1 MTRVVGTRT
10 ALYRWSMATLVANML
25 LVVTGAVV
33 RLTGSGLGC
42 PTWPHC
48 AAGSFVPHSSMG
60 IHSVIEFGNRLLT
73 FVLIVLSVMLVIT
86 ATRNRASGRIRSLA
100 WVVLVAIPLQGV
112 VGGITVLTDL
122 NPFVVALHL
131 LLSVAIILVAV
142 KIVWLAGRHPS
153 AEVDGLTMGAVRL
166 AVAVTAIVMWL
177 GTVVTGSGPNAGD
190 TGAHRTGFNIETVA
204 RLHGISVWIL
214 VALTVVCLLL
224 GHMHH
229 CAPLKRW
236 ARILLIVELCQG
248 AIGYAQYFAH
258 LDPWLVALHMVGVAV
273 ASMAVGA
280 LWSSVKPLRTPDLS
294 RQDPSSV
301 DELSEK
307 GPAGDAD
314 RSEPDIG
321 TSR

>member
-1 MTRVVGTRT
+1 MGVLTSVVGSRT
-10 ALYRWSMATLVANML
+10 ALYRWSMATLVANMG

-48 AAGSFVPHSSMG
+48 SAGSFVPHSSMG
-60 IHSVIEFGNRLLT
+60 IHSAIEFGNRLLT
-73 FVLIVLSVMLVIT
+73 FVLVILSVMVVIT
-86 ATRNRASGRIRSLA
+86 ATRTKASGRVRSLA
-100 WVVLVAIPLQGV
+100 WVVLVSIPLQGV
-112 VGGITVLTDL
+112 VGGLTVLSDL

-142 KIVWLAGRHPS
+142 KIVWLVGRHPS
-153 AEVDGLTMGAVRL
+153 AEVDAMTMGAVRGT
-166 AVAVTAIVMWL
+166 VALMAIVMWL

-190 TGAHRTGFNIETVA
+190 AGAHRTGFNVGTVA
-204 RLHGISVWIL
+204 RLHGISVWIT
-214 VALTVVCLLL
+214 VGLTIVCLLL
-224 GHMHH
+224 GVMHKV
-229 CAPLKRW
+229 APLRRW
-236 ARILLIVELCQG
+236 ALILLIVEVCQG

-294 RQDPSSV
+294 R
-301 DELSEK
+301 
-307 GPAGDAD
+307 
-314 RSEPDIG
+314 
-321 TSR
+321 